1 MSLRPTI
8 LVWLLAGSTCLASSG
23 YAAEPAPGACPRTF
37 ELVTPGDWHCEEEAA
52 PRCTV
57 CRNRSH
63 HYTDL
68 IIRCARDDTRER
80 VPMPPGGRMEMCG
93 GQEM

>member
-1 MSLRPTI
+1 MTLRLAIVLSLIGSP
-8 LVWLLAGSTCLASSG
+8 LANSVS
-23 YAAEPAPGACPRTF
+23 AAGPAPSECPRTF
-37 ELVTPGDWHCEEEAA
+37 ELVTPGDWQCAEETA

-80 VPMPPGGRMEMCG
+80 VSMPPGGRMEICG
-93 GQEM
+93 GHAM